1 MEQLQLLGFPAIVT
15 TQNATGTFHFNS
27 CSSAH
32 LFGTALGPTDP
43 DVDLASL
50 GDLHIKTIDKTLFS
64 MIVPEVRD
72 ILIAG
77 SNDKNVVL
85 MGIEV
90 SGTLS
95 IKLMCLTRF
104 QSHICILQT
113 ALELVKVA
121 IPHINVYVIADAV
134 SSCNPFEVSL
144 AFETL
149 RHAGVKVISSE
160 SMGFLLMRDASL
172 PSFREFSRIIRD
184 SKDRTKAAGKALLTK
199 SSM

>member
-1 MEQLQLLGFPAIVT
+1 MDTFFFVCDIQSRFRSIIHEYEHVVATTNKMLKIAKLLGFPVIVT
-15 TQNATGTFHFNS
+15 TQNA
-27 CSSAH
+27 
-32 LFGTALGPTDP
+32 TALGPTDP

-50 GDLHIKTIDKTLFS
+50 GDLHLRTIDKTLFS

-85 MGIEV
+85 MGIE
-90 SGTLS
+90 
-95 IKLMCLTRF
+95 
-104 QSHICILQT
+104 SHICILQT

-121 IPHINVYVIADAV
+121 VPHINVYVIADAV
-134 SSCNPFEVSL
+134 SSCNPFEISL
-144 AFETL
+144 AFETM